1 MSAKEALLIEDG
13 FSYEGEEDETAVVT
27 YDESLELITI
37 APATEK
43 AGVRLV
49 FGLDDWNAL
58 VAFIDRVIPDPDEAE
73 E

>member
-13 FSYEGEEDETAVVT
+13 FSYEGDESETAVVT

-37 APATEK
+37 APVNEK

-49 FGLDDWNAL
+49 LGLDEWNAL
-58 VAFIDRVIPDPDEAE
+58 ADFLDRVIPDIDETE